1 VVEVW
6 VGVGEGWVRVGG
18 TAAGRVVGVGGSG
31 SVGCWYSCRAFSLV
45 GGGGGGALT
54 SCVYGEG
61 DEAAVLRE
69 TPRRLE
75 ISSFVSPLDSR
86 KAIFRSVE
94 ASRISSSCRNRE
106 ACSRRAALDGGDASF
121 GGSSGLGSGSLR
133 SCGWLWRCH
142 DGIDAFF

>member
-1 VVEVW
+1 M
-6 VGVGEGWVRVGG
+6 GEGGWDGG
-18 TAAGRVVGVGGSG
+18 GEGCGSG
-31 SVGCWYSCRAFSLV
+31 GFWFCGMLVQLSSVFV
-45 GGGGGGALT
+45 GGGGALT
-54 SCVYGEG
+54 SCVDGEE

>member
-1 VVEVW
+1 
-6 VGVGEGWVRVGG
+6 VGRRRGGLWEWGVLVLWDVG
-18 TAAGRVVGVGGSG
+18 TAVERFR
-31 SVGCWYSCRAFSLV
+31 WW

-54 SCVYGEG
+54 SCVDGEE

-121 GGSSGLGSGSLR
+121 GGSSGLRSGSLR